1 MRIFMRYVVIPY
13 TKMLCEIVKPPSKGW
28 VQGPN
33 RATAISQF
41 NRATAARVG
50 VRSKQPGVSSAAGRT
65 WAVPRS
71 PQGVGGE
78 DGIGDHVGGDLE
90 RFIMNGFARRRGAGG
105 NLGEMALID
114 AGPRRRELYFENP
127 EFGFYFLR
135 LVGERLLHDL
145 RHLEDKLAQERQLR
159 LQGAS

>member
-1 MRIFMRYVVIPY
+1 MA
-13 TKMLCEIVKPPSKGW
+13 
-28 VQGPN
+28 Q
-33 RATAISQF
+33 
-41 NRATAARVG
+41 
-50 VRSKQPGVSSAAGRT
+50 
-65 WAVPRS
+65 
-71 PQGVGGE
+71 
-78 DGIGDHVGGDLE
+78 
-90 RFIMNGFARRRGAGG
+90 RR
-105 NLGEMALID
+105 EMALID